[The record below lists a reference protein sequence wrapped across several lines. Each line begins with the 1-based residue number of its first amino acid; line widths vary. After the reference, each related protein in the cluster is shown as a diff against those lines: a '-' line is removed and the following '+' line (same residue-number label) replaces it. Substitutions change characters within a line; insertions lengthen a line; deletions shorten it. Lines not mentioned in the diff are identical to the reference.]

1 MPDADGLAIIGS
13 RRSLKDLPP
22 IDTSVQNVPRQPSLR
37 WSRTRPVVPLHY
49 DRLAAHASFSTR
61 DNRKSTMSL
70 FHLFS
75 RPKVERA
82 RGHHEPGL
90 TALREPKTTT
100 ALSPVTATPSP
111 HKSMQSRS
119 VPPRSRGGPK
129 RQRSQNSASWEP
141 PPLFQAYPQ
150 AIKHALLQATT
161 ASAEAIIKTQ
171 SHKRQYSLLQE
182 KLESKLD
189 MSTIPEDK
197 NDADMK
203 RVARREKRMSTSSQL
218 GAPELSH
225 KVYVLTTSGHVLQY
239 AGGGPSDRLPEKILQ
254 LGRHS
259 AAFACDL
266 IPGKHWVLQVS
277 HATNEEGVVTT
288 QPPKSFLTRLR
299 VGAAAKKT
307 ASTLLL
313 VLDSPEE
320 MGAWLSALRKEIDIL
335 AGRRSRSDTTA
346 SEDTGHGLQKA
357 PSHRYLVHRDSTR
370 FDTERTPPQSPAETP
385 PVSNAEWSSA
395 AGTSKVRRNAS
406 TATNNTGRLA
416 SIRQSMEAPST
427 APTSASYE
435 HAQLAQ
441 LRESSRISVV
451 SNRTSGTSPDT
462 STAPP
467 SPGRDAPTI
476 PEDESP
482 QSLSTLKSAVTSPP
496 SSKSNRRSMPTRPLS
511 STDESASDGPN
522 SRSVRNSRFGPS
534 LPGTQPLTV
543 SQTEEQNAH
552 VKQGPS
558 RPLTSRMSFSR
569 PFHTSPYKPLPTIR
583 SSSAPP
589 VKSPDAEQEPVSS
602 SDPPLQVR
610 VSTVPAA
617 TVPTGKTTNRQA
629 PINKPGFR
637 RIPVRPSNFVPPRR
651 ISSLGPSLPVKVS
664 PELVAKRSTPQLR
677 SHSPGSADHSEEMK
691 PAEAT
696 RTSAQPAQKSKEQAP
711 LPAIARSGVLEIS
724 ISSSR
729 VRSQSP
735 RKMPM
740 TTTTQV
746 PASPVLPSSP
756 FPLKPPVPAQQA
768 QPPQTLRR
776 PVSMQIRSQPG
787 AAFLSNRQPVGV
799 STKGVFGR
807 AASVERSSSNGRP
820 PSSSSNCRPSTPR
833 VASEQGPDGQ
843 PRRSVFPRRSMPVMG
858 LPPPAPPPNMPL
870 PPPPSTSPNPD
881 RTAVA
886 V

>member
-13 RRSLKDLPP
+13 RRTLKDLPP
-22 IDTSVQNVPRQPSLR
+22 IDTSVTNVPRQPSLR
-37 WSRTRPVVPLHY
+37 WSRTRPVVPLQD
-49 DRLAAHASFSTR
+49 DRLAANANPTFTSTV

-100 ALSPVTATPSP
+100 ALSPVTATPSSLQ
-111 HKSMQSRS
+111 KQMQSRS
-119 VPPRSRGGPK
+119 VPVRSRAGSK
-129 RQRSQNSASWEP
+129 RQRSQNSANWEP

-150 AIKHALLQATT
+150 AIKHALLQATN

-171 SHKRQYSLLQE
+171 SHRRQYSLLQE

-197 NDADMK
+197 ADADLKKMT
-203 RVARREKRMSTSSQL
+203 RREKRMSTSSTL
-218 GAPELSH
+218 GVPELSH

-239 AGGGPSDRLPEKILQ
+239 AGGGPSDRLPEKVLQ
-254 LGRHS
+254 LGRDS

-277 HATNEEGVVTT
+277 HATNDEGVVTA
-288 QPPKSFLTRLR
+288 QQPKSFLTRLR
-299 VGAAAKKT
+299 VGAAAKKN

-313 VLDSPEE
+313 VFDSPDE
-320 MGAWLSALRKEIDIL
+320 MGSWLSALRKEIDIL

-346 SEDTGHGLQKA
+346 SEDTGPGLQKA
-357 PSHRYLVHRDSTR
+357 PSHRYLVSRDSNR
-370 FDTERTPPQSPAETP
+370 FDAERTPPQSPAETP
-385 PVSNAEWSSA
+385 PNGNAEWSSGA
-395 AGTSKVRRNAS
+395 PKVHRNAS

-467 SPGRDAPTI
+467 SPGRDAPPI
-476 PEDESP
+476 PEDEPPHSP
-482 QSLSTLKSAVTSPP
+482 ATLKSFAMSPP
-496 SSKSNRRSMPTRPLS
+496 STNSNRRSISRPLS
-511 STDESASDGPN
+511 STGESAAEN
-522 SRSVRNSRFGPS
+522 QTSRPARNSRFGPF
-534 LPGTQPLTV
+534 LPGTQPSTV
-543 SQTEEQNAH
+543 SQTEEQNAQP
-552 VKQGPS
+552 VQGPS

-569 PFHTSPYKPLPTIR
+569 PFNTSPYKPLPTIR

-589 VKSPDAEQEPVSS
+589 VKSPDAEKEPVSTS
-602 SDPPLQVR
+602 EPPPGVR
-610 VSTVPAA
+610 VSTVPGASA
-617 TVPTGKTTNRQA
+617 PVGKTTNRQA

-664 PELVAKRSTPQLR
+664 PELSAKKSSPQLN
-677 SHSPGSADHSEEMK
+677 SPGADVSEETK
-691 PAEAT
+691 PSET
-696 RTSAQPAQKSKEQAP
+696 SRTPVQTVQRLAEQAP
-711 LPAIARSGVLEIS
+711 LPAVAKSGLPEVAINS
-724 ISSSR
+724 TKVPSHPPKQAS
-729 VRSQSP
+729 V
-735 RKMPM
+735 
-740 TTTTQV
+740 TTTPV
-746 PASPVLPSSP
+746 PASPDLPSSP
-756 FPLKPPVPAQQA
+756 FPLQPPVPAQQA

-787 AAFLSNRQPVGV
+787 AAFLSNRPGV
-799 STKGVFGR
+799 SSKGPYVR

-820 PSSSSNCRPSTPR
+820 PSANNRRPSTPR
-833 VASEQGPDGQ
+833 AGSEQGPDQ